1 MRELVPYS
9 IGTYAPK
16 AYLGQMYSLT
26 TLEAFYQR
34 EADHPDKPF
43 LHQPF
48 GERWETYT
56 WGEAGQMARKLA
68 SYLHEQGL
76 KPGSHI
82 GLVSKNCREWII
94 ADLAIMMAGH
104 VSVPFFA
111 TLTGEQIAQ
120 VLELGDVDLLFVGKT
135 EVWESMRS
143 GVPEDLPIVRFPHYA
158 GNSVVERGKAWEE
171 ILREYSPMSGQPTPD
186 PDSLWTVIFTSGTTG
201 TPKGVM
207 LSLQNQ
213 IALMAEL
220 YDRNPLDADYGG
232 NNRYFSFLPLNHV
245 AERGTIETMC
255 LTHGGE
261 IFFTESIERFAANLQ
276 DARPTFF
283 FAVPRIWT
291 KLRQGVLKKLPQ
303 EKLDQ
308 LLKIPL
314 VSWFVRR
321 KIRKGLGLDQ
331 SRRNVTGA
339 APIAQETKEW
349 FAHIGIPISEA
360 YAMTENGAVGHMIF
374 PDQHRPGSVGQTL
387 PGTECKLDPETN
399 EVLTRAPYTMVG
411 YYKNPEKTAEA
422 IDAEGWLHTGDQGRL
437 DEDGFLYLTGR
448 VKDTFK
454 TAKAKF
460 IVPSEIEDKFAGN
473 TDIDQLCVVGLGMPQ
488 PLLLVSLSEL
498 AETEERGVVRSRL
511 AAQLSAINAKL
522 PSYKKLATL
531 VVLDEPFSIENDML
545 TPTLKVKRPQVHTAY
560 KDRMAGWIE
569 REEAVVFL

>member
-1 MRELVPYS
+1 
-9 IGTYAPK
+9 
-16 AYLGQMYSLT
+16 MYQLT
-26 TLEAFYQR
+26 TLEAFYQK
-34 EADHPDKPF
+34 EAAQPAKPF

-56 WGEAGQMARKLA
+56 WGEAGQMARRVA
-68 SYLHEQGL
+68 AYLHAQQL

-111 TLTGEQIAQ
+111 TLTGEQIAE

-135 EVWESMRS
+135 EVWDNMQS
-143 GVPEDLPIVRFPHYA
+143 GVPDDLPVIRFPHYE
-158 GNSVVERGKAWEE
+158 GNSRVERGKAWEE
-171 ILREYSPMSGQPTPD
+171 ILQEYAPIEGQPLPD
-186 PDSLWTVIFTSGTTG
+186 PDGLWTIIFTSGTTG

-207 LSLQNQ
+207 LSLKNQ

-220 YDRNPLDADYGG
+220 YDRNPLNNDYDG

-261 IFFTESIERFAANLQ
+261 IFFTESIDRFVANLQ

-291 KLRQGVLKKLPQ
+291 KLRQGVLKKMPQ
-303 EKLDQ
+303 QRLDL
-308 LLKIPL
+308 LLKIPI
-314 VSWFVRR
+314 VSGIVKK
-321 KIRKGLGLDQ
+321 KIQKGLGLDQ

-339 APIAQETKEW
+339 APIPQETKDW
-349 FAHIGIPISEA
+349 FARIGVPIAEA
-360 YAMTENGAVGHMIF
+360 YAMTENGAVGHMIY
-374 PDQHRPGSVGQTL
+374 PEQDRPGSVGQTL
-387 PGTECKLDPETN
+387 PGTECRLDPATN

-411 YYKNPEKTAEA
+411 YYKRPDKTAET
-422 IDAEGWLHTGDQGRL
+422 IDADGWLHTGDQGRL

-460 IVPSEIEDKFAGN
+460 IVPSEIEEKFAGN
-473 TDIDQLCVVGLGMPQ
+473 TDIEQLCVVGLGMPQ
-488 PLLLVSLSEL
+488 PLLLVGLSETAEDKEREAVRAGLQQQL
-498 AETEERGVVRSRL
+498 AEV
-511 AAQLSAINAKL
+511 NAKL
-522 PSYKKLATL
+522 PSYKKLAAA
-531 VVLDEPFSIENDML
+531 VVLAEPFSIENDML

-560 KDRMAGWIE
+560 RDRMEGWIA
-569 REEAVVFL
+569 RKEAVIFL